1 MGNFFYRANIA
12 QPPFFGI
19 YYYEKPSLRTF
30 SELFKGK
37 KGLNF
42 KSVLFYAVDIVRLIL
57 SPSFKMQLQQKRL
70 LLKVLNYS
78 LIKACN

>member
-37 KGLNF
+37 KGLTLNQCCF
-42 KSVLFYAVDIVRLIL
+42 NAVYIVKLIL
-57 SPSFKMQLQQKRL
+57 SPSYKMQLQQKRL

>member
-37 KGLNF
+37 KGLTF
-42 KSVLFYAVDIVRLIL
+42 SVLFYAVDIVKLIL
-57 SPSFKMQLQQKRL
+57 SPSFKMQLQQK
-70 LLKVLNYS
+70 KTV
-78 LIKACN
+78 IKSP